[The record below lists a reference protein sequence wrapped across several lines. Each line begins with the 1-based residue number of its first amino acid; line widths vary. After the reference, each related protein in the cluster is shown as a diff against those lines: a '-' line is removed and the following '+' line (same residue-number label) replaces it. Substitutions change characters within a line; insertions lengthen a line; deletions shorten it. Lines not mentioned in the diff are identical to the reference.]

1 MPSLLKTKLSRPSG
15 LKLSRPSGLK
25 LSRPSG
31 LSLGR
36 RAGADIVGLD
46 IQPGL
51 IAAVKARV
59 NGSILAERAA
69 AQPLAADTM
78 REGEVVDQQAL
89 SDSLRE
95 LFAENNF
102 GRRVRVGI
110 ANQRTVMRTLEL
122 PPVTDRKELAAA
134 VRFQAQDQVPM
145 PLNNA
150 VLDFHP
156 LGIVETPAGPR
167 QRVVLVAAQRDMVEQ
182 LLSAVRAAGLTPEGV
197 DLSAFAMIRSLHHRE
212 EDDSARVLYL
222 NVDGLT
228 NLAIADGTTCRFTR
242 VVGGGLESM
251 AGEIAERRSI
261 PVTDARALLA
271 AVDLTVSPL
280 EAVALTPEPQA
291 APEPEPGPESEPAPE
306 TDAEEASQEA
316 TAISAE
322 DHEAREV
329 AMNYSETIAAAR
341 TAAPEPEPQP
351 AAADSQ
357 EDVRAVLESGIRD
370 ISGEV
375 RNSLDFHRSQ
385 DEGGQVSHVVLSG
398 AALDLPGFADALQAS
413 LGVEVRSDA
422 VGLTDASLEGKVST
436 SRLSVAAGLASVEAP
451 K

>member
-1 MPSLLKTKLSRPSG
+1 MPALPNIKLSRPA
-15 LKLSRPSGLK
+15 GLK

-36 RAGADIVGLD
+36 RSGADIVGLD

-51 IAAVKARV
+51 VAAVKARV

-69 AQPLAADTM
+69 ALPISADTV
-78 REGEVVDQQAL
+78 REGEVVDQAAL
-89 SDSLRE
+89 SESLRE
-95 LFAENNF
+95 LFAENKF
-102 GRRVRVGI
+102 GKRVRVGI

-156 LGIVETPAGPR
+156 LGVIDTPAGPR

-182 LLSAVRAAGLTPEGV
+182 LLAAVRAAGLTPEGV
-197 DLSAFAMIRSLHHRE
+197 DLSAFALIRSLHHRE
-212 EDDSARVLYL
+212 EDQSARVLYL

-228 NLAIADGTTCRFTR
+228 NLAIADGTICRFTR

-251 AGEIAERRSI
+251 AGEIAERRGI
-261 PVTDARALLA
+261 PVTEARELLSS
-271 AVDLTVSPL
+271 VDLTVPL
-280 EAVALTPEPQA
+280 IDATSVVAAEPASQ
-291 APEPEPGPESEPAPE
+291 PESEVEAEPASALEPQE
-306 TDAEEASQEA
+306 PAVAEEASL
-316 TAISAE
+316 SPE
-322 DHEAREV
+322 DHQAREI
-329 AMNYSETIAAAR
+329 AMGYSETIAAAR
-341 TAAPEPEPQP
+341 APQP
-351 AAADSQ
+351 AVAPGPPARVSL
-357 EDVRAVLESGIRD
+357 EDVRGVLESGIRD

-398 AALDLPGFADALQAS
+398 AALDLPGFAAALQAS
-413 LGVEVRSDA
+413 LGVEVRSDS
-422 VGLTDASLEGKVST
+422 VGLVDASLQGKVST
-436 SRLSVAAGLASVEAP
+436 SRLSVAAGLASSEAP
-451 K
+451 Q